1 MGRLV
6 SVDRW
11 GIKRRVTLKWITAL
25 QLEQWAD
32 AVQSRAQIPGLVAA
46 LIWATASRVRR
57 LRFPQGDKAQIR
69 GFDGYLDVDSS
80 SPFLPDGRSIWEFGT
95 SGAGKAKAEKDYRN
109 RTAEVDPSE
118 RAKTTLVLV
127 TPRSWDTAKEK
138 VEDWL
143 AEKNS
148 QRDWKQVVYLEGI
161 QLEEWLSKCPAVA
174 SRWARYELGIAPQT
188 GACSTD
194 EFWQSFSTR
203 FQPAIVEDVLLAG
216 RERQAEELLQQM
228 TQPIGRLAY
237 SADSTDEVIA
247 FTVAA
252 IRKAPET
259 VRSYLESR
267 TLIVDTAEAANIL
280 VSTSNLIYFPRST
293 ARDISGLLMQ
303 RGPTVV
309 SAGADE
315 KKHGHT
321 ELRRPSSRELGAAF
335 TKMGMSDE
343 EGYEAARRCGRSL
356 AVFARQYPSGTA
368 EKPKWLDDLEPLI
381 PVMLAGAWVADI
393 DHDKTIFASLS
404 QQDYDDAED
413 GLRKYLYMP
422 DSPLECVG
430 NLWATRAPVDA
441 FLHLAPYVGRRHI
454 QLFKEAVIKVF
465 SATAQAHKPPS
476 PDEPYVFQGM
486 QDRAALHS
494 EHLRNGLMTTL
505 LQIAVLDVP
514 GFKPGGAQP
523 QLFVDNLINSLPG
536 LSSDHRLMASLCQD
550 LALLAEASPRS
561 FLNALERQLEG
572 STPSIQPIFDEYPGM
587 LTPVSYHTGLL
598 WALEVVAWDPAFFD
612 RAVLCLAKLAAIDP
626 GGKLSNRPINSLR
639 AIFLSWSPSTGVT
652 TKRRLAVLQF
662 VLRQVPSIAWPLL
675 ERLLPKSGDT
685 SSPTARP
692 KFREYEELTGEALTF
707 GSVWESEAKIVE
719 LAIKEAG
726 VNPERWGSLIDSLPD
741 IQLETFSVVV
751 ESLGDALN
759 SAPEGTQI
767 QVWKT
772 LHRQLK
778 RHQKY
783 SRFDWSMPPERLDP
797 LSQLVEKYEPAAI
810 SESCSWLFD
819 DWMPPVDGSE
829 APDADPIRAAETAR
843 LNALRKILESAG
855 IDGVLELMTQ
865 VKHPRLVSRA
875 LPGLNLPYG
884 QLCNLLA
891 SLLES
896 RVPELEL
903 AVGFVVAD
911 GVARFGKRW
920 EAEIRPLLQGS
931 PLAVAQIARVF
942 ELLPEH
948 KQTWDYIASLGD
960 DVERSYWA
968 NKSPYQIEATQD
980 DLVFAVEKYR
990 LTGRPAAALTAISRR
1005 LGEIP
1010 TNDVVALL
1018 RDNVKEHNERLENQT
1033 SSGFFEVEKILED
1046 LASRPDIM
1054 LHQLAELEFLYLPM
1068 LHEDPRALHR
1078 LLLEHPAFFMEMVCK
1093 VFRAKDEEPSETS
1106 EQEQKHATNAYRLL
1120 KSLKTLPGQSDQQV
1134 EEAFLLA
1141 WCTEVRTLA
1150 DKANRKEITDQIIG
1164 QVLAHAPASSVDGAW
1179 PHRAVRSVIEKL
1191 ASTELERGI
1200 CIERINMRGVYSKAI
1215 GEGGDQERELA
1226 RNVREWAKASSE
1238 SVRTRAMLEA
1248 IATSWDEYAELA
1260 DTRAEQQALRY

>member
-1 MGRLV
+1 M
-6 SVDRW
+6 
-11 GIKRRVTLKWITAL
+11 KWITAL

-57 LRFPQGDKAQIR
+57 LRFPQGDRAQIR

-95 SGAGKAKAEKDYRN
+95 SGAGKAKAEKDYRS
-109 RTAEVDPSE
+109 RTAEVAPSE
-118 RAKTTLVLV
+118 RANTTLVLV

-148 QRDWKQVVYLEGI
+148 QKDWKQVVYLEGI
-161 QLEEWLSKCPAVA
+161 QLEEWLYKCPAVA
-174 SRWARYELGIAPQT
+174 SRWARYELGIAPQA

-203 FQPAIVEDVLLAG
+203 FQPAIAEDVLLAG
-216 RERQAEELLQQM
+216 RERQAEELLQQL
-228 TQPIGRLAY
+228 TQPSGRLAY

-252 IRKAPET
+252 IRKASET

-280 VSTSNLIYFPRST
+280 VSTSNLIYLPRST
-293 ARDISGLLMQ
+293 ARDVSGLLML

-309 SAGADE
+309 SAGTDE

-321 ELRRPSSRELGAAF
+321 ELRRPTSRELGAAF
-335 TKMGMSDE
+335 AKMGMSDE

-368 EKPKWLDDLEPLI
+368 EKPKWLDDLEPLV

-393 DHDKTIFASLS
+393 DHDKAILASLS
-404 QQDYDDAED
+404 QQDYDDTED

-441 FLHLAPYVGRRHI
+441 FLHLAPYVGRRQI

-486 QDRAALHS
+486 QERAASHS

-505 LQIAVLDVP
+505 LQMAVLDVP
-514 GFKPGGAQP
+514 GFKPGGEQP
-523 QLFVDNLINSLPG
+523 QLFVDKLINSVPG
-536 LSSDHRLMASLCQD
+536 LLSDHRLMASLGQD
-550 LALLAEASPRS
+550 LALLAEASPQS

-572 STPSIQPIFDEYPGM
+572 PEPTIQPIFDEFPGM
-587 LTPVSYHTGLL
+587 LTPVTYHTGLL
-598 WALEVVAWDPAFFD
+598 WALEVLAWDPVFFD
-612 RAVLCLAKLAAIDP
+612 RAVLCLAKLAEIDP
-626 GGKLSNRPINSLR
+626 GGRLSNRPINSLR
-639 AIFLSWSPSTGVT
+639 AIFLSWLPSTGVT
-652 TKRRLAVLQF
+652 TKRRLAVLEF
-662 VLRQVPSIAWPLL
+662 VLRQVQSIAWPLL
-675 ERLLPKSGDT
+675 EKLLPKSGDT
-685 SSPTARP
+685 SSSTARP

-719 LAIKEAG
+719 LAMNEAG
-726 VNPERWGSLIDSLPD
+726 VNPARWSSLIDSLPNLQD
-741 IQLETFSVVV
+741 ATFSMVVKR
-751 ESLGDALN
+751 LGDAID
-759 SAPEGTQI
+759 SAPSSTQI
-767 QVWKT
+767 QIWKT
-772 LHRQLK
+772 LHRQVK

-783 SRFDWSMPPERLDP
+783 SSFDWSMPSERLNP
-797 LSQLVEKYEPAAI
+797 LSLLVEKYEPTEI

-829 APDADPIRAAETAR
+829 APDADPIQVVETAR
-843 LNALRKILESAG
+843 LNALGKVLESAG

-865 VKHPRLVSRA
+865 VKHPRLVCRA
-875 LPGLNLPYG
+875 FRGLNLSYS
-884 QLCNLLA
+884 QLRHLLM
-891 SLLES
+891 SLLNS
-896 RVPELEL
+896 QVPELEL
-903 AVGFVVAD
+903 ALGFVVAD
-911 GVARFGKRW
+911 GIFRFGKRW
-920 EAEIRPLLQGS
+920 EDEIHPLLQGS
-931 PLAVAQIARVF
+931 SLVVAQVARVF

-948 KQTWDYIASLGD
+948 KETWGYIASFGGE
-960 DVERSYWA
+960 VERSYWA
-968 NKSPYQIEATQD
+968 NKTPYQIDASQD
-980 DLVFAVEKYR
+980 DLVFAVKKYR
-990 LTGRPAAALTAISRR
+990 LVGRPSAALTAISRR
-1005 LGEIP
+1005 LAEIA
-1010 TNDVVALL
+1010 TDDVVALL
-1018 RDNVKEHNERLENQT
+1018 KENVTEQNEKPENQT
-1033 SSGFFEVEKILED
+1033 ASSFFEVEKVLED
-1046 LASRPDIM
+1046 LAKRPDIK
-1054 LHQLAELEFLYLPM
+1054 LHQLAALEFLYLPV

-1078 LLLEHPAFFMEMVCK
+1078 MLLEHPDFFMEMVCK

-1106 EQEQKHATNAYRLL
+1106 EQEQKHASNAYRLL
-1120 KSLKTLPGQSDQQV
+1120 KSLKNLPGQSEQQV
-1134 EEAFLLA
+1134 EESALLA
-1141 WCTEVRTLA
+1141 WCVEVRRLA
-1150 DKANRKEITDQIIG
+1150 DNANRKDITDQIIG
-1164 QVLAHAPASSVDGAW
+1164 QVLAHAPVSSVDGAW
-1179 PHRAVRSVIEKL
+1179 PHEAVRSVIEKL
-1191 ASTELERGI
+1191 ASTQLERGI
-1200 CIERINMRGVYSKAI
+1200 SIERINMRGVYSKAI

-1226 RNVREWAKASSE
+1226 HQVREWAKASSE
-1238 SVRTRAMLEA
+1238 SVRTRAMLEE
-1248 IATSWDEYAELA
+1248 IATSWDKYAELA
-1260 DTRAEQQALRY
+1260 DTHAEQQALRF